1 MRRSWAV
8 SGLMCG
14 ALVGAC
20 DPSTSGAGGILAGL
34 ASIAG
39 AVACPEL
46 TGRESALRA
55 SFSPDPKINLKVAA
69 FVQATRQLVAV
80 AYKMEATVGATCRAI
95 GGDLGI
101 DAAEMEARD
110 DAGPTQAACAAVRAR
125 IDAALQAGVRFSA
138 EFTPPVCEVDAK
150 REASCDARCK
160 LAGAAGEVDADC
172 RGSCQA
178 GVQLAARCSK
188 PALRLSVSSELA
200 ELQRLAASLQRR
212 LPALIVAEVKLAT
225 RAVVALEQVATIG
238 ASLEGKLD
246 DASAHAKA
254 CVAAASVAVATAGL
268 RIGVSV
274 KAGAS
279 VRAGAGVNTDG

>member
-1 MRRSWAV
+1 MGCFAAKRIV
-8 SGLMCG
+8 CGLLLC
-14 ALVGAC
+14 AC
-20 DPSTSGAGGILAGL
+20 DPSTSGAGGILAGMAEL
-34 ASIAG
+34 AG

-46 TGRESALRA
+46 TGRDSALRA
-55 SFSPDPKINLKVAA
+55 SFSPDAKTNLQVGS
-69 FVQATRQLVAV
+69 FVQATRQLVTA
-80 AYKMEATVGATCRAI
+80 AHRMELMIGQTCRAI

-125 IDAALQAGVRFSA
+125 IDAVLAAGVRFSVA
-138 EFTPPVCEVDAK
+138 FTPPVCEVDAK

-160 LAGAAGEVDADC
+160 VAGGGGGADADC
-172 RGSCQA
+172 RGSCKA
-178 GVQLAARCSK
+178 GVMLAAHCSK
-188 PALRLSVSSELA
+188 PKLALTVESEAQDVLT
-200 ELQRLAASLQRR
+200 LAASLQRR

-225 RAVVALEQVATIG
+225 RAAVALEQIATIG

-254 CVAAASVAVATAGL
+254 CVAAASVATATAGL

-279 VRAGAGVNTDG
+279 VRAGAGVELGG